1 MRSMRQRAEILGGN
15 LRIDSG
21 PGAGTRVKLRVP
33 RRTAIL
39 APPNDEEG
47 ASTDVYSSGLG
58 GGVGSGCT
66 AFAYGSELEGVR
78 QKAVKEVHWT
88 CERPGRQPCLTLI

>member
-1 MRSMRQRAEILGGN
+1 MPKLDCMRMPSTRQSSDRARVMGMRSMRQRAEILGGN

-21 PGAGTRVKLRVP
+21 PGAGTRVELRVP

-47 ASTDVYSSGLG
+47 DSTDV
-58 GGVGSGCT
+58 
-66 AFAYGSELEGVR
+66 
-78 QKAVKEVHWT
+78 
-88 CERPGRQPCLTLI
+88 

>member
-1 MRSMRQRAEILGGN
+1 MGMRSMRQRAEILGGN

-21 PGAGTRVKLRVP
+21 PGAGTRVELRVP

-47 ASTDVYSSGLG
+47 DSTDV
-58 GGVGSGCT
+58 
-66 AFAYGSELEGVR
+66 
-78 QKAVKEVHWT
+78 
-88 CERPGRQPCLTLI
+88 